1 MAVVSCESRHRP
13 PGPRPSSAGGPLPP
27 RRPTWPSATNR
38 SPARLCR
45 PAYFRALAGPGP
57 PPSTLAEQ
65 PSKLSVRLAA
75 GGGQETDWTAR
86 CPSSRGSPP
95 SLALAPP
102 AALPHLTPR
111 LPPSLS
117 LSTVQGTASTLTRS
131 EVQGGGKKP
140 YAQKGTGN
148 ARQGSR
154 RTPLRPG
161 GGITFGPKP
170 RDWGIKMNKKERR
183 LALGTALQSAAAD
196 TLVVDAVSLASPKT
210 SERVGA
216 LARLGADPM
225 APGAHVLL
233 LVEEVS
239 RELAMASRN
248 VAGLTLAR
256 VGALNAYDVLRADRI
271 VVEKGALA
279 AIQDF
284 YGPKAE

>member
-1 MAVVSCESRHRP
+1 VRARP
-13 PGPRPSSAGGPLPP
+13 KPPPPPPPDLTLPSS
-27 RRPTWPSATNR
+27 
-38 SPARLCR
+38 
-45 PAYFRALAGPGP
+45 YP
-57 PPSTLAEQ
+57 PP
-65 PSKLSVRLAA
+65 
-75 GGGQETDWTAR
+75 
-86 CPSSRGSPP
+86 
-95 SLALAPP
+95 
-102 AALPHLTPR
+102 
-111 LPPSLS
+111 
-117 LSTVQGTASTLTRS
+117 QGTASTLTRA

-148 ARQGSR
+148 ARRGSQ

-161 GGITFGPKP
+161 GGIIFGPKP

-196 TLVVDAVSLASPKT
+196 TLVVDAVSLSSPKT
-210 SERVGA
+210 SELVAA

-225 APGAHVLL
+225 APGAHILL
-233 LVEEVS
+233 LVEEVGQ
-239 RELAMASRN
+239 ELAMASRN
-248 VAGLTLAR
+248 IEGLTLAR